1 MKQKKLTNKQVRY
14 LRGLGHH
21 LSPVAIV
28 GQNGVT
34 EQVLASI
41 EEALTVHELIKIK
54 IQDSASADRQQS
66 AETIAGKTGAALV
79 QLLGRKVLLYKANKD
94 IKADKR
100 IALP

>member
-1 MKQKKLTNKQVRY
+1 MKKKKISNKQIRH

-34 EQVLASI
+34 EKVLASI
-41 EEALTVHELIKIK
+41 EEALAAHELIKIK
-54 IQDSASADRQQS
+54 IQDSASANRQQS
-66 AETIAGKTGAALV
+66 AETIAGKTGAALI

-94 IKADKR
+94 LKADKR
-100 IALP
+100 IALS

>member
-1 MKQKKLTNKQVRY
+1 MKQKKLTNKQVRH

-21 LSPVAIV
+21 LSPVVMV

-41 EEALTVHELIKIK
+41 NEALAAHELIKIK
-54 IQDSASADRQQS
+54 IQDSASADRRQS
-66 AETIAGKTGAALV
+66 AETITGKTGAALV
-79 QLLGRKVLLYKANKD
+79 QLMGRKVLLYKANKD

-100 IALP
+100 ITLK